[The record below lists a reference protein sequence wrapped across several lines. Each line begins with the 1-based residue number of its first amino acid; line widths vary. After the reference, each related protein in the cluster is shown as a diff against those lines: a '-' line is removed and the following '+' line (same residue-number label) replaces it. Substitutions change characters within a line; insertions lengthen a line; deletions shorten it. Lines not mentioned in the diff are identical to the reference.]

1 MRLNGK
7 TALVTGSSR
16 GIGRAIVLA
25 VAREGANAVV
35 CYREQAEAAGEVV
48 AAIKAEGGRATAV
61 ALAVTSRESIRAAL
75 EEVKS
80 KFGPINIL
88 VNNAG
93 INRPEDFDKITDEDW
108 DDVLEINLTGA
119 FRVTQEA
126 LPYLAEGGSIINIS
140 SVSGQYGGPRTSHYA
155 VSKAGLIALTQN
167 LAIFCAKRGI
177 RVNTISPGLIASEMA
192 QAAKGLPI
200 MERILLGRMGTPEE
214 VGDAAVF
221 LASDE
226 SSYITAQ
233 VLNVNGGLYF

>member
-1 MRLNGK
+1 MRLKDK

-25 VAREGANAVV
+25 LAREGARAVV
-35 CYREQAEAAGEVV
+35 CYREQAAAADEVV
-48 AAIKAEGGRATAV
+48 AAIEGQGGRATAV
-61 ALAVTSRESIRAAL
+61 ALTVTSRESIRAAL
-75 EEVKS
+75 EEVK
-80 KFGPINIL
+80 KKYGPIDIL

-108 DDVLEINLTGA
+108 DDVLDINLTGA

-126 LPYLAEGGSIINIS
+126 LPHLVDGGSVINIS

-177 RVNTISPGLIASEMA
+177 RVNAVSPGLIASEMA

-214 VGDAAVF
+214 VGDAVVF
-221 LASDE
+221 LASEE
-226 SSYITAQ
+226 SSYMTAQ